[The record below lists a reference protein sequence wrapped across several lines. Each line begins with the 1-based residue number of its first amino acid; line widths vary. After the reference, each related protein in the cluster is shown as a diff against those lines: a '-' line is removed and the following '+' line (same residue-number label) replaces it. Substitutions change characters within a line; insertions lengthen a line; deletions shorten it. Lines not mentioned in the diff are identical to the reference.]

1 MNEIEQLKNPFRIT
15 IENYNQKSIVEV
27 DHSDVDIYE
36 AASLMR
42 KALLAAGYAEQS
54 VDQIFSEDVV

>member
-42 KALLAAGYAEQS
+42 NALLAAGYAEQS
-54 VDQIFSEDVV
+54 VDQIVSEDVV